1 MPSSSRTRVARV
13 AATLAVL
20 LLPAACRRP
29 LPDPLPGP
37 EASPE
42 AEQPA
47 SQPPGAPPVPRPV
60 APVATPTPRVVF
72 DTVPPPVPRELRA
85 AWVASV
91 ENIDWP
97 SRKGLSSDEQQRELL
112 TILDKLVQL
121 HMNAVILQVRPAADA
136 LYQSSI
142 EPWSDF
148 LTGEM
153 GRAPEPFYDP
163 LTFAIAESHKRGLEL
178 HVWINPY
185 RAKVAA
191 TRSVSADH
199 ISRTRPEL
207 VRKYGPYLWMDPGDP
222 QVRAITESVV
232 YDLVRRYDIDG
243 VHMDDYF
250 YPYPETERHRE
261 LEFPDDVTWARYRQ
275 SGGTLSRGDWR
286 RENVNLLVHEL
297 YDGIHA
303 IKPWVRFGISPFGI
317 WRPHYPA
324 SVRGLDQYATLYA
337 DARKWLNE
345 GWVDYFVPQLYWAV
359 NRPEQRYDAL
369 LAWWAQQNFKQRNLW
384 PGNYTGKVAFT
395 NSAAW
400 RTDEILEQIRL
411 TRAQPGAT
419 GNVHFSMKVFLE
431 DPDSLNA
438 RLRHGPYAIPALVPA
453 SPWLMK
459 DAPLRPT
466 LAQRTD
472 PTTGDRVL
480 DLLPGVATPD
490 STASS
495 AQPLPVAPW
504 LWVLQAQTSSGW
516 MTQILPGGTHSYSL
530 GAPANPTPLQVRLIA
545 VDRVGTM
552 SPAAVLDAFF

>member
-1 MPSSSRTRVARV
+1 MPLPNRARVARV
-13 AATLAVL
+13 ARFAAALATLV
-20 LLPAACRRP
+20 LPAACRRP
-29 LPDPLPGP
+29 LPGP
-37 EASPE
+37 EVGPPPV
-42 AEQPA
+42 QPP
-47 SQPPGAPPVPRPV
+47 SQPPALPPNSPPATPPV
-60 APVATPTPRVVF
+60 RVVT
-72 DTVPPPVPRELRA
+72 DSAPPVPRELRA

-97 SRKGLSSDEQQRELL
+97 SRKGLSSEEQQRELL

-185 RAKVAA
+185 RAKVPA
-191 TRSVSADH
+191 TRSVSANH
-199 ISRTRPEL
+199 ISRTHPEL

-222 QVRAITESVV
+222 QVRAITERVV

-261 LEFPDDVTWARYRQ
+261 LDFPDDVSWTRYRRG
-275 SGGTLSRGDWR
+275 GGTLSRGDWR

-369 LAWWAQQNFKQRNLW
+369 LEWWTQQNFKQRNLW

-400 RTDEILEQIRL
+400 RTDEIVEQIRL

-431 DPDSLNA
+431 NPDNLNA
-438 RLRHGPYAIPALVPA
+438 RLRQGPYAIPALVPA
-453 SPWLMK
+453 SPWLTN
-459 DAPLRPT
+459 DAPLRPS

-480 DLLPGVATPD
+480 DLLPGVVATD

-495 AQPLPVAPW
+495 TVRPLPVAPW

-516 MTQILPGGTHSYSL
+516 MTQILPGAIHSYSL
-530 GAPANPTPLQVRLIA
+530 GAAGLPAPLQVRLIA